1 SLPLF
6 PLLSSGNL
14 HSLAF
19 FTFAILVHVLYN
31 QPWIIMV
38 SSISTSHLKSTLTD
52 RQISRTNKNMT
63 SMSKFKTMTS
73 GMTLVLKKFRMLRRR
88 M

>member
-1 SLPLF
+1 
-6 PLLSSGNL
+6 
-14 HSLAF
+14 
-19 FTFAILVHVLYN
+19 
-31 QPWIIMV
+31 MV

-52 RQISRTNKNMT
+52 RHISRTNKNMT

-88 M
+88 MHYNKDINREGGGGGGGGGGWGGGGGGGG